1 MHKQGRG
8 INPAAFYLQSMKL
21 KEKIARFPQKPG
33 VYIFKDAGKEIIY
46 VGKAKSLRK
55 RAYSYFKPQKVKG
68 TKVEFLLKRA
78 SDIDF
83 IVTDNEKEAL
93 LLENSL
99 IKKHKPRYNIQLRDD
114 KTYVSI
120 RIGLDHPFP
129 GISLLRRVIKD
140 GAAYFGP
147 YTSSVAARNTVD
159 QVIRS
164 FRIRSC
170 ADREF
175 SNRIRPCLEFDLGRC
190 SAPCV
195 GKISKKDY
203 RECIDDALLF
213 LKGANKELLNRLNS
227 KMEEASG
234 FMRYEDAARI
244 RDLVNQIRETLIK
257 QKVVVH
263 GGGDQDVIGLMREG
277 DKAAICILMVRGGA
291 LLDRRLR
298 AMSGFYG
305 DDNDILESFL
315 LEHYPEGAEIPEKI
329 VISNK
334 IEGQKAL
341 ESILRDRRAG
351 KVKLLF
357 PVRGTD
363 REMANL
369 AAKNAEETLR
379 ARIKE
384 GPQIDETLSRL
395 QKKLKLARPPE
406 TIECLDI
413 TNLMGRQ
420 AYGSV
425 VVFVRGEPEKSRYR
439 LYGIKTLA
447 TPDDYAMM
455 KEVLGRRFGSFLSLR
470 ALAKQS
476 RGIATALSGP
486 RNDVQREPDLV
497 LIDGGKGQL
506 GVARRVLDDLGFFS
520 IPVASIAKASKSE
533 KAKKEED
540 KVFVV
545 GRKNPLNMKS
555 GSPELLLL
563 KKIRDEAHRF
573 GIKTHRKRRVRDL
586 LGK

>member
-1 MHKQGRG
+1 
-8 INPAAFYLQSMKL
+8 MKL
-21 KEKIARFPQKPG
+21 KEKITEFPQKPG
-33 VYIFKDAGKEIIY
+33 VYIFRDAKKEVIY

-55 RAYSYFKPQKVKG
+55 RVSSYFKPQKEKG

-99 IKKHKPRYNIQLRDD
+99 IKKHKPRYNVQLRDD

-120 RIGLDHPFP
+120 RIGLEHPFP
-129 GISLLRRVIKD
+129 GISLLRRVLKD

-159 QVIRS
+159 QVIRA

-170 ADREF
+170 TDREF
-175 SNRIRPCLEFDLGRC
+175 ANRIRPCLEFDLGRC

-195 GKISKKDY
+195 GKISEKDY
-203 RECIDDALLF
+203 RDCIDDALLF
-213 LKGANKELLNRLNS
+213 LKGANKELLNRLNN
-227 KMEEASG
+227 KMEEASTS
-234 FMRYEDAARI
+234 MRYEDAARI
-244 RDLVNQIRETLIK
+244 RDLMDQIKETLLK

-263 GGGDQDVIGLMREG
+263 GGGDQDVIGFMRKG
-277 DKAAICILMVRGGA
+277 DKAAICILMVRGGV

-305 DDNDILESFL
+305 DDNDIMESFL
-315 LEHYPEGAEIPEKI
+315 LEHYSEGIEIPKKI
-329 VISNK
+329 VISSK

-341 ESILRDRRAG
+341 ESILKDRRG
-351 KVKLLF
+351 GSVKLLF
-357 PVRGTD
+357 PVRGPD
-363 REMANL
+363 KEMASL
-369 AAKNAEETLR
+369 AVKNAEETLR

-384 GPQIDETLSRL
+384 GPQIDETLIRL

-413 TNLMGRQ
+413 TNLMGRE

-425 VVFVRGEPEKSRYR
+425 VVFVRGEPDKTRYR
-439 LYGIKTLA
+439 LYGIRTLA

-455 KEVLGRRFGSFLSLR
+455 HEVLKRRF
-470 ALAKQS
+470 S
-476 RGIATALSGP
+476 RIKFDRKDTEMEMKYE
-486 RNDVQREPDLV
+486 EPDLL

-506 GVARRVLDDLGFFS
+506 NVARRVLDDLGFTN
-520 IPVASIAKASKSE
+520 IAVASIAKASKTE

-540 KVFVV
+540 KIFVV
-545 GRKNPLNMKS
+545 GRKNPLAMKS